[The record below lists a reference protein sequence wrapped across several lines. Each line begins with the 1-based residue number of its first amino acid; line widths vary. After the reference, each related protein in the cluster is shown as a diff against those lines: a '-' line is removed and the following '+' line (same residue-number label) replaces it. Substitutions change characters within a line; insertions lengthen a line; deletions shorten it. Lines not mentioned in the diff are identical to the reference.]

1 MGTGST
7 TLPSLPRVSELEPRV
22 ARPSNTP
29 TNSPSPPWPTPG
41 TTVPLGIEIPESG
54 PPGAGLWAG
63 LQHTCT
69 TPPSPSPTVRAAI
82 LQSRPQ
88 PPIFQ
93 KLTEDSSLLS
103 LLFRCLLDNR
113 IHLRP
118 QPATLTASNSPVQ
131 RPTG

>member
-1 MGTGST
+1 MGEGRFGGGGEST
-7 TLPSLPRVSELEPRV
+7 TSPSLPRVSELEPRV

-29 TNSPSPPWPTPG
+29 TNSPTPPWPTPG

-69 TPPSPSPTVRAAI
+69 TPPSPSPTVRSAI

-103 LLFRCLLDNR
+103 LLFRCLFR
-113 IHLRP
+113 
-118 QPATLTASNSPVQ
+118 QPHTFKTSAVNFDGKQ
-131 RPTG
+131 